1 MVNFIRAVEQKTQ
14 KMNTLTFILDLMAS
28 AENML
33 RNNVYLEN
41 ITGIFPSLRIVGTY
55 ISEIK

>member
-1 MVNFIRAVEQKTQ
+1 MVNFIKAVEQKTF

-33 RNNVYLEN
+33 HNNVYLEN
-41 ITGIFPSLRIVGTY
+41 ITGIFPSLRIPGTY
-55 ISEIK
+55 V

>member
-1 MVNFIRAVEQKTQ
+1 MVNFIKAVEQKTF

-33 RNNVYLEN
+33 HNNVYLEN
-41 ITGIFPSLRIVGTY
+41 ITGIIPSLRILGTY
-55 ISEIK
+55 V